1 MQEASVLNR
10 REKKGTQSI
19 REWAGRMKMET
30 VPKKSG
36 GKNRWF
42 MVEGSWVRIK
52 GESDFTFKGAH
63 CEAQVESFSERW
75 LRVEM
80 QN

>member
-1 MQEASVLNR
+1 MQAVQEGGFGFLSEQEDRGLNR
-10 REKKGTQSI
+10 KEAMGTQST
-19 REWAGRMKMET
+19 RERAGRMKVET

-52 GESDFTFKGAH
+52 GEK
-63 CEAQVESFSERW
+63 
-75 LRVEM
+75 
-80 QN
+80 